1 MPEQFRDKLLRNL
14 MPYPAMYRIIA
25 HFASLAAPKVV
36 LPTYVKRGA
45 LYPGWRKIPSGGPVF
60 VTARFRTGST
70 LLWQC
75 FNRLNGFEA
84 FYEPFNERQW
94 FDAAKRGDRVDSS
107 HRGVEDY
114 ASNYRDLSDLALHYR
129 TDWTTR
135 ELLMGAD
142 HKNSAMVSYIERL
155 FDATED
161 RAVLQFNRIDFR
173 LGFLR
178 SRFPEAGF
186 IYLNRNP
193 RDTWRSTLRGVAND
207 PGWNLLTF
215 QQYCRFYLLPWYRD
229 LALSFPWM
237 IGSPKKTHPYQIHY
251 LIHRLSELFA
261 RHHCDMFIDYED
273 MEQNLV
279 GVVESI
285 LGHLGHTVADLDV
298 IGALSRPRQNQ
309 YEHGGDVALYRDLE
323 QHTEELLSARLP
335 KDG

>member
-14 MPYPAMYRIIA
+14 MPYPAPYRIVA
-25 HFASLAAPKVV
+25 HLASLVV
-36 LPTYVKRGA
+36 PTVTLPPYAKCGA
-45 LYPGWRKIPSGGPVF
+45 SYPDWQKAPSGGPIF

-94 FDAAKRGDRVDSS
+94 FDATKRGDQVDSS
-107 HRGVEDY
+107 HRGVGDY
-114 ASNYRDLSDLALHYR
+114 AANYHALSDLGQYYR

-135 ELLMGAD
+135 ELFMGAS
-142 HKNSAMVSYIERL
+142 HKNDAMVGYIERL
-155 FDATED
+155 IDAPEK

-178 SRFPEAGF
+178 SNFPEASF

-193 RDTWRSTLRGVAND
+193 RNTWRSTLRSVTND
-207 PGWNLLTF
+207 PSWNLLTF
-215 QQYCRFYLLPWYRD
+215 QHHCRFYLLPWYRD
-229 LALSFPWM
+229 LALSFPWI
-237 IGSPKKTHPYQIHY
+237 IGSPTETHPYQIHY

-261 RHHCDMFIDYED
+261 RHQCDIFIDYED

-279 GVVESI
+279 GVMESI
-285 LGHLGHTVADLDV
+285 LGHLGHSAADMDV

-309 YEHGGDVALYRDLE
+309 YEHSDDVGLYQELE
-323 QHTEELLSARLP
+323 QRVEDQLSARLP
-335 KDG
+335 EDG